1 MLHPWQFAFEPEWA
15 TAIVI
20 VGIDYGVVTWVAGR
34 TGREVPVWR
43 RAAFSVGLALIA
55 IGLLSPIEHLALT
68 SMLTFHLLQNVIIGD
83 WAPPLLLLGLTPW
96 MVSSLANVK
105 WLGTF
110 TRPKAALGLWLAVWY
125 VIHIP
130 AVYDFALTNRG
141 ALGVEHLALIFAGL
155 AFWWPEIVPGELSA
169 DHKLWY
175 LVVAFIAIAP
185 LDTVIWFANHPLYSF
200 YEHTPKLGD
209 ISALA
214 DQQIG
219 GVTMALESDFVL
231 LLAAG
236 VAAVKL
242 VGGAPPVA
250 VNPDPR

>member
-1 MLHPWQFAFEPEWA
+1 MHSPWQFVFDPEWTIA
-15 TAIVI
+15 LVI
-20 VGIDYGVVTWVAGR
+20 IAVDYAFVVR
-34 TGREVPVWR
+34 MCRRESHHVPIWR
-43 RAAFSVGLALIA
+43 QAAFTAGLALIA
-55 IGLLSPIEHLALT
+55 LGLLSPIEHLALT

-96 MVSSLANVK
+96 MISSLARVD
-105 WLGTF
+105 WL
-110 TRPKAALGLWLAVWY
+110 RPFMRPRVGLAVWLGVWY
-125 VIHIP
+125 VVHIP
-130 AVYDFALTNRG
+130 ALYDYALTNRG
-141 ALGVEHLALIFAGL
+141 ALGVEHLALILAGV
-155 AFWWPEIVPGELSA
+155 AFWWPEVIPGQLSA
-169 DHKLWY
+169 EHKVWY
-175 LVVAFIAIAP
+175 LAIAFIAIAP

-236 VAAVKL
+236 IAAVKL
-242 VGGAPPVA
+242 VGPASPAHVESDA
-250 VNPDPR
+250 R